1 MADDETIAFEEIGS
15 EADGQGDDIG
25 EGDSGGEGS
34 DVLGISYLNA
44 LEYCP
49 RRFYYEC
56 ALQEFLDNA
65 HTVEGTMRHRV
76 SDSGATTTRDG
87 TTTKR
92 RVWVGSGRLRLSGFA
107 DVVEETEGQL
117 TPVEYKKGKKGEWL
131 NDQVQLCAQA
141 LCLEEMTGTTIT
153 HGSIFYM
160 GSARREEVEFTSELR
175 THTEETIRLAFSLLE
190 RGVLPPPLQ
199 GKLTRRSPL
208 PTLHAKCRDCSLEPL
223 CLPREVQ
230 FLQKTK

>member
-1 MADDETIAFEEIGS
+1 MDDEITSYEESIEFGEID
-15 EADGQGDDIG
+15 EAE
-25 EGDSGGEGS
+25 EGDTANDGT
-34 DVLGISYLNA
+34 DVLAISYLNT

-65 HTVEGTMRHRV
+65 HTVEGTMRHSV
-76 SDSGATTTRDG
+76 SDSGATTTREG
-87 TTTKR
+87 TTTLR
-92 RVWVGSGRLRLSGFA
+92 RVWVGSSRLHISGFA

-117 TPVEYKKGKKGEWL
+117 VPVEYKKGKMGEWL
-131 NDQVQLCAQA
+131 NDHVQLCAQA
-141 LCLEEMTGTTIT
+141 LCLEEMTGTTIA

-160 GSARREEVEFTSELR
+160 GSARREEVAFTPELR
-175 THTEETIRLAFSLLE
+175 AHTEETIRLAFSLLE
-190 RGVLPPPLQ
+190 RGTLPPPLQ

-230 FLQKTK
+230 FLQNTKG